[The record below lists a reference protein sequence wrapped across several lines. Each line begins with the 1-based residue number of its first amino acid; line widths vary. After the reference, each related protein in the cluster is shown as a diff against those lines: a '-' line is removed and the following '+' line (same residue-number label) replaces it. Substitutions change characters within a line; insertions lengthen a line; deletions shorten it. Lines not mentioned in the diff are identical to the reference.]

1 MKYSYLPVTTQALY
15 SEGGCRENAAKH
27 HLVPYMSRDMV
38 AYMFLNMVAC
48 MSLNLVAYM
57 SLNMVAYMP
66 PNMVDYISRQGP
78 PWLLT
83 CPPTLKNGCLH
94 VPTWS
99 FTCSPP

>member
-48 MSLNLVAYM
+48 MSPNLVAYM
-57 SLNMVAYMP
+57 SLNMVAYM
-66 PNMVDYISRQGP
+66 SQHGR
-78 PWLLT
+78 
-83 CPPTLKNGCLH
+83 LH
-94 VPTWS
+94 VPTG
-99 FTCSPP
+99 SPTLNIVAYMFPPP